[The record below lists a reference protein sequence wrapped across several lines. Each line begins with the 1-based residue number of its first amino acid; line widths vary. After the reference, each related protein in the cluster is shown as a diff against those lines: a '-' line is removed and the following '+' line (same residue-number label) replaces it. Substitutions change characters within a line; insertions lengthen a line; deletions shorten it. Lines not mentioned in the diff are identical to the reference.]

1 MDSEKSTVIEK
12 WTSNEKGVI
21 STGART
27 NTRMT
32 TRKGSE
38 ASTVTLFNSNLK
50 SFAITATP

>member
-1 MDSEKSTVIEK
+1 MDSEKSTIIEK
-12 WTSNEKGVI
+12 WTSNEKGGI

-32 TRKGSE
+32 TWKGSE
-38 ASTVTLFNSNLK
+38 ASTLTLFNSNLK